1 VYLCSIFS
9 GETMTSEIQM
19 LLNAMST
26 LARSQSGAPSGASSV
41 SAFLLWLLFPVG
53 VAAAVLAVCGVR
65 RLHQAVSGR
74 RGSRPRSEIGVR
86 LTTVIVDDDA
96 VLLGYAPDDLKH
108 RIRSALKLGS
118 PDTFETILLHLGSG
132 TNIVVPALYR
142 WQHNRARLT
151 LRTVDDGNIVELKG
165 DDIADRQ
172 SEPAESSGRI
182 PGIRCRAL

>member
-19 LLNAMST
+19 LLNAMPT
-26 LARSQSGAPSGASSV
+26 LARSQSGAPGASSV

-65 RLHQAVSGR
+65 RLHNAVSGR
-74 RGSRPRSEIGVR
+74 RGSRPRSEIIGVR

-118 PDTFETILLHLGSG
+118 PETFETILLHLGSG
-132 TNIVVPALYR
+132 TNTVVPALYR

-151 LRTVDDGNIVELKG
+151 LRTLDDGNIVELKG
-165 DDIADRQ
+165 DGIADRQ
-172 SEPAESSGRI
+172 SEPTESSGRI